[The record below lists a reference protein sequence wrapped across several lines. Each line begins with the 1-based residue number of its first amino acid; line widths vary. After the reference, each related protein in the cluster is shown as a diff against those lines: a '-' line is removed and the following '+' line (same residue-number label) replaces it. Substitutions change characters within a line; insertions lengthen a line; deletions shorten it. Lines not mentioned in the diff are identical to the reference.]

1 MTDVAIRLGWAVL
14 VVATG
19 LALARGLLLTTYI
32 ELTPQAQA
40 NAETGRL
47 WLWAAAA
54 TLLVAA
60 VVANVR
66 WRAPVWSL
74 AAVAI
79 AGPIGLIAEGLGWI
93 PLAALVVSGPLLLI
107 GLAGVLLAPRRVSF
121 ERPS

>member
-1 MTDVAIRLGWAVL
+1 MTDAAIRLGWAVL
-14 VVATG
+14 VVAAG

-40 NAETGRL
+40 DAETGRL
-47 WLWAAAA
+47 WLWAATA

-60 VVANVR
+60 LVATLR

-79 AGPIGLIAEGLGWI
+79 AGPVGLIADGLGWI
-93 PLAALVVSGPLLLI
+93 PLVALVVSGPLLLI
-107 GLAGVLLAPRRVSF
+107 GLTGVLLAPRRVSL
-121 ERPS
+121 ERT